1 MTARTAVRSLAARI
15 DAATPPGRERSVDA
29 LRALAIAGVILGHW
43 LVTALVL
50 VPAPGGAGLR
60 DASPLAA
67 LPALAPVS
75 WVFQTLAVFFLVGG
89 YAAARSY
96 RGDYRSWL
104 RRRLARLARPVA
116 WLAAAWG
123 LATLGLVLAGVPG
136 GTIHTVL
143 TLVLDPLWFLAVF
156 AGLTALTPVGR
167 WLVGRLGAGAALLP
181 ALVVAGTDLAR
192 FGLGGP
198 GWLGWLN
205 VAAGWLVPYLLGM
218 AWAGGAVRGWRAPA
232 ALLAGGAAATAVLIA
247 WAGYPASMVGV
258 NGAAI
263 SNLNPPT
270 LAAVTFG
277 VAQCGL
283 ALLLRPLLARLMR
296 RPLAWAVVATAN
308 LSAMTLFLWH
318 QSALVVVTAAGAAL
332 GRAPGLVTAPAGGA
346 WIVQR
351 LFWLPAFAAVLAVAW
366 LLLHRLE
373 HGRAAARSARGPRRP
388 RRSPPRPAR
397 DRGRGRDGAAPSGVA
412 DHVTGPGTA
421 AVHRGAGTV
430 HDVIDAA

>member
-1 MTARTAVRSLAARI
+1 M
-15 DAATPPGRERSVDA
+15 
-29 LRALAIAGVILGHW
+29 
-43 LVTALVL
+43 
-50 VPAPGGAGLR
+50 
-60 DASPLAA
+60 
-67 LPALAPVS
+67 
-75 WVFQTLAVFFLVGG
+75 
-89 YAAARSY
+89 
-96 RGDYRSWL
+96 
-104 RRRLARLARPVA
+104 
-116 WLAAAWG
+116 
-123 LATLGLVLAGVPG
+123 
-136 GTIHTVL
+136 
-143 TLVLDPLWFLAVF
+143 
-156 AGLTALTPVGR
+156 
-167 WLVGRLGAGAALLP
+167 
-181 ALVVAGTDLAR
+181 
-192 FGLGGP
+192 
-198 GWLGWLN
+198 
-205 VAAGWLVPYLLGM
+205 
-218 AWAGGAVRGWRAPA
+218 
-232 ALLAGGAAATAVLIA
+232 LIA

-373 HGRAAARSARGPRRP
+373 HGRAAGRSARGPRRP